1 MKRLEENPKLVRV
14 FAWSGPF
21 LVACWIAALVGY
33 GRFIPDKSPSLPA
46 SVIQNFYLHHTTALR
61 IDTVVLMLTGGF
73 WATWGAAIA
82 TFIKRMERGWLL
94 TFSTVALV
102 GGGYV
107 FFEFVALFWGVA
119 AFRPGEIPAST
130 TLTLHDLGWFS
141 VLFDWPPFALFNI
154 VLATAIL
161 RDKSPVPVL
170 PRWVAYMSIWCAM
183 IFIPAGLIIFMKH
196 GPIAYNGLIAL
207 YIPLGTFFAW
217 MCGFTVGVMQA
228 LNRDAKIVAQQERDG
243 TLGPPIGSE
252 TAVTP
257 AIA

>member
-1 MKRLEENPKLVRV
+1 MKRLEESPTLMRW

-21 LVACWIAALVGY
+21 LVACWIAALCGF
-33 GRFIPDKSPSLPA
+33 GRFIPPKSPSSSAL
-46 SVIQNFYLHHTTALR
+46 SITHFYLHHTSALR

-94 TFSTVALV
+94 TFATVALV

-107 FFEFVALFWGVA
+107 FFEMVALFWGVA
-119 AFRPGEIPAST
+119 AFRPGALSPQI

-141 VLFDWPPFALFNI
+141 VLFDWPPFALFNV
-154 VLATAIL
+154 VLAVAIL
-161 RDKSPVPVL
+161 RDKNPVPAL
-170 PRWVAYMSIWCAM
+170 PRWVAYMSLWCAC
-183 IFIPAGLIIFMKH
+183 IFIPAGLIIFAKH
-196 GPIAYNGLIAL
+196 GPIAYNGAIAL

-217 MCGFTVGVMQA
+217 MCGFTVGVMQSI
-228 LNRDAKIVAQQERDG
+228 NRDERLQKAQRLEDERAG
-243 TLGPPIGSE
+243 LAAEKPS
-252 TAVTP
+252 P

>member
-1 MKRLEENPKLVRV
+1 VKRLEENPKLMRV

-21 LVACWIAALVGY
+21 LVACWIVALCAY
-33 GRFIPDKSPSLPA
+33 GRFIPDKSPSEPA
-46 SVIQNFYLHHTTALR
+46 SVIQAFYLDHTTALR
-61 IDTVVLMLTGGF
+61 IDTLVLMLTGGF

-82 TFIKRMERGWLL
+82 TFIKRMERGSLL
-94 TFSTVALV
+94 TFTTIALV

-141 VLFDWPPFALFNI
+141 MLFDWPPFALFNV
-154 VLATAIL
+154 VLAVAIL
-161 RDKSPVPVL
+161 RDKSPVPAL
-170 PRWVAYMSIWCAM
+170 PRWVAYMSLWCAM

-207 YIPLGTFFAW
+207 YIPLATFFVW

-228 LNRDAKIVAQQERDG
+228 IKRDERIMQEDSFR
-243 TLGPPIGSE
+243 TAPASE
-252 TAVTP
+252 RPAS